1 MQRVISNQAANRVA
15 RKPLWTR
22 SYVLLCL
29 SMGLAYVHEG
39 LLVPTIP
46 LYVQS
51 LTGSAAIVGLVLGL
65 FSLLGFTIRPFL
77 GQLADRANP
86 RFVFVLG
93 TLCLSVCDV
102 AFLVP
107 VFGLICLV
115 SAVRGA
121 GWAGV
126 NTGGNTILAYLAP
139 AKRRAE
145 GATYY
150 SLFQGTAMALTPIA
164 ALWIIKSSGGSVY
177 WPVFL
182 AAAGCGVAAALLSQ
196 AILAH
201 LLRPKGSPSA
211 PARPERRDRWSLLYD
226 RGVVLPAGL
235 LALMNLTFPAATSFM
250 PLYFERS
257 GIDLGMLSWYY
268 VARAAGVVI
277 TQSFLART
285 FDRIGRGRATALG
298 LGLSIAGLGFLLAP
312 GSVVLL
318 TLGGIA
324 TAVGQSIGIVNT
336 TAMAIDRSN
345 PQRLGSAMASFT
357 LAFQVGQGAGAA
369 LAGGLIQAAGYRA
382 MFLTMIGSQ
391 VVCLALLAARW
402 STPATQP
409 QPTMDAS

>member
-201 LLRPKGSPSA
+201 LLRPKGSP
-211 PARPERRDRWSLLYD
+211 
-226 RGVVLPAGL
+226 
-235 LALMNLTFPAATSFM
+235 
-250 PLYFERS
+250 
-257 GIDLGMLSWYY
+257 
-268 VARAAGVVI
+268 
-277 TQSFLART
+277 
-285 FDRIGRGRATALG
+285 
-298 LGLSIAGLGFLLAP
+298 
-312 GSVVLL
+312 
-318 TLGGIA
+318 
-324 TAVGQSIGIVNT
+324 
-336 TAMAIDRSN
+336 
-345 PQRLGSAMASFT
+345 
-357 LAFQVGQGAGAA
+357 
-369 LAGGLIQAAGYRA
+369 
-382 MFLTMIGSQ
+382 
-391 VVCLALLAARW
+391 
-402 STPATQP
+402 
-409 QPTMDAS
+409 